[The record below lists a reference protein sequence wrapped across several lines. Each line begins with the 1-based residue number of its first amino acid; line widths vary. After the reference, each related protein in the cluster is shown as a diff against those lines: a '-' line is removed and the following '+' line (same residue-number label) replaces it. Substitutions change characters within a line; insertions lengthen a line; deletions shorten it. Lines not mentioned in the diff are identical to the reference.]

1 MTEEN
6 ITKSRLIDALN
17 ARILNK
23 FRKGFNEELQKLLD
37 NPSELSQSYNRIFV
51 HTVHGIKLTDG
62 LLMEIRS
69 ILLNE
74 FGFTID
80 DVHNI
85 TMSSDDD
92 PCLIVDFSL
101 TED

>member
-37 NPSELSQSYNRIFV
+37 NPRELSQTDNRIFV
-51 HTVHGIKLTDG
+51 HTVHSIKLTDE
-62 LLMEIRS
+62 LLMEIRN

-80 DVHNI
+80 DVYNI
-85 TMSSDDD
+85 TMSSDNN